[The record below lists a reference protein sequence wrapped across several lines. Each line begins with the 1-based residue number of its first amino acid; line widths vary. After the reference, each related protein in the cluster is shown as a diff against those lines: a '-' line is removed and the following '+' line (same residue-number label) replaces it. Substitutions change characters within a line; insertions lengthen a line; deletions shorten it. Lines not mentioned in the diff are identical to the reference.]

1 MKKIF
6 IIITTLMAISSCTT
20 TKEAKSSRVE
30 LRKEKKL
37 VEQAVVKQAVE
48 SKRFIIKFDRLY
60 LLYGGIIDLIPR
72 ANYIIIDGEKAIIN
86 TAYLGRQY
94 DIMPIAG
101 INLFGKAMNYELT
114 NKLSKGSYE
123 IKMKVKNEGSNSF
136 DVYLTISKNGNCSA
150 SINSLKINNINYSGY
165 VVPISD
171 NTYNPVQNGN
181 II

>member
-1 MKKIF
+1 MV
-6 IIITTLMAISSCTT
+6 ISSCTT

-37 VEQAVVKQAVE
+37 TEQAVVKQAVE

-60 LLYGGIIDLIPR
+60 FLYGGIVDLLPR
-72 ANYIIIDGEKAIIN
+72 ANYIIIDGEKAIIY

-94 DIMPIAG
+94 DIKPIAG

-114 NKLSKGSYE
+114 NNLSKGSYE
-123 IKMKVKNEGSNSF
+123 IKMKVRNEGSNSF

-171 NTYNPVQNGN
+171 NTNSPVQNGN
-181 II
+181 VI

>member
-1 MKKIF
+1 MV
-6 IIITTLMAISSCTT
+6 ISSCTT

-37 VEQAVVKQAVE
+37 TEQAVVKQAVE

-60 LLYGGIIDLIPR
+60 FLYGGIVDLLPR
-72 ANYIIIDGEKAIIN
+72 ANYIIIDGEKAIIY

-94 DIMPIAG
+94 DIKPIAG

-114 NKLSKGSYE
+114 NNLSKGNYE
-123 IKMKVKNEGSNSF
+123 IKMKVRNEGSNSF

-171 NTYNPVQNGN
+171 NTNSPVQNGN
-181 II
+181 VI